1 MKTAAE
7 VGAPWERNAASG
19 PAPPGFTGFVGA
31 AEEFLRRESTL
42 ALTDRRDLQRRLG
55 FLRYLEELPPAISL
69 PLARAWFLEA
79 WPLSLAAERILA
91 KHAAPDDRPML
102 IEAGAAAL
110 ESSDMYRLCSIVD
123 ALARA
128 GPDDAL
134 PLLIE
139 IYERTSYSYARRRV
153 ISAMARCRG
162 IPDAHRYLE
171 EALWDC
177 ESDARAVACRAV
189 DQTSAVSQARI
200 EEMAAIVTKRMP

>member
-1 MKTAAE
+1 MGCNESIGE
-7 VGAPWERNAASG
+7 VQ
-19 PAPPGFTGFVGA
+19 
-31 AEEFLRRESTL
+31 TL
-42 ALTDRRDLQRRLG
+42 NGGTR
-55 FLRYLEELPPAISL
+55 
-69 PLARAWFLEA
+69 PLAT
-79 WPLSLAAERILA
+79 
-91 KHAAPDDRPML
+91 
-102 IEAGAAAL
+102 
-110 ESSDMYRLCSIVD
+110 

-153 ISAMARCRG
+153 ISGMARCRG

-200 EEMAAIVTKRMP
+200 EEIACDRYETDAVTTAARDVLLAK